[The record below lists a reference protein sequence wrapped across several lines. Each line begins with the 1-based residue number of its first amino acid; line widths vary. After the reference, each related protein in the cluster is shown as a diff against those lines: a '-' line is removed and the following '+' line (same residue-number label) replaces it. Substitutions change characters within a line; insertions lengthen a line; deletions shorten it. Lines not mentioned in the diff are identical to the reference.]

1 MYRKISQEMTE
12 FLKECPTAFHAVE
25 KIRKELED
33 NGYERLRENENG
45 KLSLAENILRRET
58 IPVSSHLV
66 SEKSLRITALI
77 LRRLTVILPRLR

>member
-33 NGYERLRENENG
+33 NGYEYLQ
-45 KLSLAENILRRET
+45 
-58 IPVSSHLV
+58 
-66 SEKSLRITALI
+66 AL
-77 LRRLTVILPRLR
+77 